1 MEDLTW
7 YLKYMVEQD
16 ASDIYITVGVPPMFR
31 IEGIVY
37 PYGGDVLGPDDTEA
51 MAYRAMNE
59 RQRKIFEES
68 PRDEFGSLLSRA
80 WKIQG

>member
-7 YLKYMVEQD
+7 YLKYMVEKD

-31 IEGIVY
+31 IEGVVY
-37 PYGGDVLGPDDTEA
+37 PYTGDVLEPDDTEA

-59 RQRKIFEES
+59 RQRKIFEETL
-68 PRDEFGSLLSRA
+68 EMNLALYYQIGRA
-80 WKIQG
+80 HV